1 MKLSSILLEMLNE
14 IGGNTYNFSKPVIS
28 KRSKT
33 SSIVKYSFENVN
45 KTKYNVLFDST
56 FFPDSREG
64 ERKWGTDVSFD
75 VVKKKDKYASLY
87 EPSAQNKEDDKFKE
101 TGEGDASA
109 VFFTVAN
116 IIKNFITTFK
126 PESVT
131 YSGGLSD
138 KELKKG
144 ITKVGDTT
152 RDRIYDRMVGEMIN
166 KIPDYDFR
174 REGFNMEIFHK
185 DGFPVPGHHKIFDY
199 PVKK

>member
-45 KTKYNVLFDST
+45 KTKYNVLFESR

-75 VVKKKDKYASLY
+75 VVKKKDKYAGLY
-87 EPSAQNKEDDKFKE
+87 EPSTQSKEDKFRD
-101 TGEGDASA
+101 TGEGDAAA

-116 IIKNFITTFK
+116 IIKDFITTFK

-131 YSGGLSD
+131 YSGGMSD
-138 KELKKG
+138 KEMKKN
-144 ITKVGDTT
+144 IIKVGDTS
-152 RDRIYDRMVGEMIN
+152 RDRIYDKMVAQMIN
-166 KIPDYDFR
+166 KIPGYDFR

-185 DGFPVPGHHKIFDY
+185 GGFPVPGHHKIFDY

>member
-33 SSIVKYSFENVN
+33 SSIVKYSFANVN
-45 KTKYNVLFDST
+45 KTKYNVLFEST

-75 VVKKKDKYASLY
+75 VVKKKDKYADLY
-87 EPSAQNKEDDKFKE
+87 EPSAEKKDDKFKE

-116 IIKNFITTFK
+116 IIKDFITTFK

-166 KIPDYDFR
+166 KIPGYDFR

-185 DGFPVPGHHKIFDY
+185 GGFPVPGHHKIFDY